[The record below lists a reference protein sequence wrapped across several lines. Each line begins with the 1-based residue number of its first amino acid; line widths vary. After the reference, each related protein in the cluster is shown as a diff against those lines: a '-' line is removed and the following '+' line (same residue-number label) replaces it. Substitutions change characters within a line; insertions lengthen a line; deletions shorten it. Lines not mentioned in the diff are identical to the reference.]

1 MKQFT
6 ILILISAMALVFTQC
21 TAKPAKR
28 THENAIGFWVGMGGV
43 GVGDTIGTGGVIL
56 GVNIKRF
63 PKDFY
68 NASFNANSGILI
80 NTRTKT
86 YGIVADAG
94 FNLLSDDLYRKEF
107 WLDGKFPAGTQAFQF
122 YGGPSLGTH
131 LLISKKGKLEFNPTI
146 GASAGMSMLF
156 PPYRKY
162 PESDLSLEGT
172 LHTNI
177 KDLILKPIRGKS
189 NEIGPDYFRGGVLYN
204 LYLF

>member
-1 MKQFT
+1 MT
-6 ILILISAMALVFTQC
+6 LILISAMALVLTQC

-28 THENAIGFWVGMGGV
+28 THENTVGFWIGFGAAET
-43 GVGDTIGTGGVIL
+43 GDTAEAAGLIA

-80 NTRTKT
+80 GAARKKT
-86 YGIVADAG
+86 LAFGIVADAG

-107 WLDGKFPAGTQAFQF
+107 WLDGTFGPGTQAFQF
-122 YGGPSLGTH
+122 YGGPSLGVH
-131 LLISKKGKLEFNPTI
+131 LIMSKKGELWFNPTI
-146 GASAGMSMLF
+146 GALAGMSMLF

-162 PESDLSLEGT
+162 PESDLSFEGT

-177 KDLILKPIRGKS
+177 KDLILKSIKGKS
-189 NEIGPDYFRGGVLYN
+189 NEIGPDYLRGGMLYN
-204 LYLF
+204 LYLY

>member
-1 MKQFT
+1 MKQFA
-6 ILILISAMALVFTQC
+6 ILILISAMALVFIQC

-28 THENAIGFWVGMGGV
+28 THENAIGIWVGIGGV
-43 GVGDTIGTGGVIL
+43 RVSDTTGIEGLIVSA
-56 GVNIKRF
+56 NIKRF

-80 NTRTKT
+80 NPRTRT

-131 LLISKKGKLEFNPTI
+131 LLISKNGKLLFNPTI
-146 GASAGMSMLF
+146 GLSGGMSMLF

-204 LYLF
+204 LYL